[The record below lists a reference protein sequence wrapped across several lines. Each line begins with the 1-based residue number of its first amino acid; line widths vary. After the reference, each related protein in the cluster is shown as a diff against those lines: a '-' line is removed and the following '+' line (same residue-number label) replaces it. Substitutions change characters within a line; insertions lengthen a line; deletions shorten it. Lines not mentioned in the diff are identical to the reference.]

1 MRTKAG
7 ASFLMFTGCL
17 AFAGTPKEALIE
29 LAMAKDVATVEKHIP
44 LVMLEHIQK
53 MAPASKKAVLDR
65 MVIGKHFEEQQ
76 ATLHLSDDGETL
88 FVVGK
93 DDRSSGYLHARREI
107 SNGAEA
113 VEEIE
118 FCPKQEVDSSSR
130 CFSGFAIMKLQEGEW
145 RLSEIAGGEGANFE
159 DPKFLASLDAA
170 PINAN
175 ESSAVGGLRTLNT
188 SIIAYET
195 SFPDHGAPSALGDLG
210 SSGSDQH
217 EPSPDHAMLVDQ
229 LLSCKQSACV
239 KSGYAYQYNRLS
251 KETYVITARP
261 VKFGDTGT
269 RSFFTD
275 ESGVIRSTG
284 EDREPTVKDPP
295 I

>member
-7 ASFLMFTGCL
+7 LLFVLFSGCL

-29 LAMAKDVATVEKHIP
+29 LATAKDLATVEKHVP
-44 LVMLEHIQK
+44 LAMLEHIEK
-53 MAPASKKAVLDR
+53 MKPGRKKTILDV
-65 MVIGKHFEEQQ
+65 MVIARRFEEQQ

-93 DDRSSGYLHARREI
+93 DDRSSGYLHVIREI

-118 FCPKQEVDSSSR
+118 FCPKQEGTSPGR

-145 RLSEIAGGEGANFE
+145 RLAEIAGGEGANFE
-159 DPKFLASLDAA
+159 DPKFLASLDTA
-170 PINAN
+170 PVNAN

-188 SIIAYET
+188 AIVSYQV
-195 SFPDHGAPSALGDLG
+195 SFPDQGTPSALSSLG
-210 SSGSDQH
+210 SSGPDQH
-217 EPSPDHAMLVDQ
+217 EPSAEHAMLVDPA
-229 LLSCKQSACV
+229 LGCNQSTCI
-239 KSGYAYQYNRLS
+239 KLGYLYQYNRLS
-251 KETYVITARP
+251 KEKYVITARP
-261 VKFGDTGT
+261 VKFDDSGT

-275 ESGVIRSTG
+275 ESGVIRATS

-295 I
+295 L

>member
-1 MRTKAG
+1 MRTKVG
-7 ASFLMFTGCL
+7 LFLMFTGCL

-53 MAPASKKAVLDR
+53 MAPASKKALLDR

-118 FCPKQEVDSSSR
+118 FCPKQEVGSPGR

-170 PINAN
+170 PVNAN

-188 SIIAYET
+188 SIISYET
-195 SFPDHGAPSALGDLG
+195 SFPDHGAPSALSELG
-210 SSGSDQH
+210 STGPDQRDPTT
-217 EPSPDHAMLVDQ
+217 EHAMLVDQ
-229 LLSCKQSACV
+229 SLSCNQSICA
-239 KSGYAYQYNRLS
+239 KSGYGYQYRRVS
-251 KETYVITARP
+251 KESYVITARP
-261 VKFGDTGT
+261 LRFGDTGT

-275 ESGVIRSTG
+275 ESGVIRATS
-284 EDREPTVKDPP
+284 EDREATVKDQPL
-295 I
+295 